1 MNINYTTAL
10 ITGLWSEEENPH
22 YACECDVV
30 KEKWKEVESTMDTLN
45 DWYSQYSYEDRYV
58 I

>member
-1 MNINYTTAL
+1 MWDE
-10 ITGLWSEEENPH
+10 GENPH

-30 KEKWKEVESTMDTLN
+30 KEKWKEVEMTMDTLN
-45 DWYSQYSYEDRYV
+45 DWYSQYNYEDKYV